1 MLNPCGE
8 IPLGE
13 PEVMQPEWQLMLM
26 NTIRQKQGLPPYT
39 REEAEAILDSLL
51 TLATERTRCFWTSC
65 WRIPTGQDEPS
76 RRVQEAPRRA

>member
-51 TLATERTRCFWTSC
+51 RPKGQDVSGQAAGEPDR
-65 WRIPTGQDEPS
+65 QDEPN